1 MLLALEIL
9 FRNLGLFFVDVKYR
23 EFILLAAKYGKA
35 KRYKNKNIKFFG
47 FKFNVPDPYS
57 FLWQIKEIF
66 VDESYKFLPASDSPV
81 IYDCG
86 SNVGTSV
93 AYFRKEYPEAKIKA
107 FEADPKIFSILKENL
122 SKNGI
127 ENVELFNKAVW
138 INDEG
143 VEFGIEGADGSSVFS
158 KENTVRV
165 ESIRLKKLLSEEDEI
180 DLLKMDIEG
189 AEANVIPD
197 CVEELG
203 KVKNLFI
210 EYHTFIGKEQ
220 NLAEVLSILEK
231 SGFRYFIKQEA
242 DRKIP
247 FVNRTNKNNPQMDLQ
262 LNIYA
267 YREE

>member
-1 MLLALEIL
+1 MQVNGSKIL
-9 FRNLGLFFVDVKYR
+9 ILGG
-23 EFILLAAKYGKA
+23 YGLVGSAIAHELMKHNP
-35 KRYKNKNIKFFG
+35 K
-47 FKFNVPDPYS
+47 
-57 FLWQIKEIF
+57 QIIISSLKQSEA
-66 VDESYKFLPASDSPV
+66 ESA
-81 IYDCG
+81 CEE
-86 SNVGTSV
+86 
-93 AYFRKEYPEAKIKA
+93 FRKEYPEAKIKA
-107 FEADPKIFSILKENL
+107 FEADPKIFAVLKENL

-127 ENVELFNKAVW
+127 EKLELFNKAVW

-165 ESIRLKKLLSEEDEI
+165 ESVRLKKLLSEENEI

-197 CVEELG
+197 CANELS
-203 KVKNLFI
+203 KVKNLFL
-210 EYHTFIGKEQ
+210 EYHTFVGRKQ
-220 NLAEVLSILEK
+220 NLAEVLLILEK

-247 FVNRTNKNNPQMDLQ
+247 FVNRKNKNNPQMDLQ

>member
-1 MLLALEIL
+1 MRLALEIL
-9 FRNLGLFFVDVKYR
+9 FRNLGLFFVDGKYR
-23 EFILLAAKYGKA
+23 EFIFLAAKYGTA
-35 KRYKNKNIKFFG
+35 KRYEKRKVKFFG
-47 FKFNVPDPYS
+47 YEFDVPDPYS
-57 FLWQIKEIF
+57 FLWQVKEIF
-66 VDESYKFLPASDSPV
+66 VDESYKFVPSSNSPV

-107 FEADPKIFSILKENL
+107 FEADPKIFAVLKENL
-122 SKNGI
+122 SKNGL
-127 ENVELFNKAVW
+127 EKLELFNKAVW

-143 VEFGIEGADGSSVFS
+143 VELGIEGADGSSVFS

-165 ESIRLKKLLSEEDEI
+165 ESVRLKKLLSEEKEI

-197 CVEELG
+197 CADELS
-203 KVKNLFI
+203 KVKNLFL
-210 EYHTFIGKEQ
+210 EYHTFVGRKQ

-247 FVNRTNKNNPQMDLQ
+247 FVNRKNKNNPQMDLQ